1 MEDRRIE
8 ELECIAAIFPE
19 IVFDNANQFR
29 ASIELSV
36 NPRNPVTVAFPAVSD
51 GVLNL
56 PTPPLFDDS
65 EEGDATNNLQGSN
78 NTESHELTYLP
89 SLQLHITLP
98 EGYPETEP
106 PKFELSTTPA
116 WLPRARLDDL
126 ETEGVRM
133 WEEIGH
139 DLVVFAYLD
148 FLQQG
153 TENAFGYGEKGK
165 MLEIPQEDKI
175 SLLDFDINAIQVAFN
190 KGTYDC
196 GVCLD
201 PKKGSACHKMI
212 DCGHVFCIE
221 CLQEFYNNAIK
232 EGDLILVRCLAP
244 NCAKER
250 SERST
255 KKTRKSKTQLSPSE
269 LLQIPL
275 ERDIVTRFV
284 KLKHKAQ
291 LESDKNTDDN
301 SDDESDT
308 ESKGKGTGFNAGAD
322 RLAICEDCEY
332 AFCSRCL
339 QGWHGEFKVCAP
351 KREKEELS
359 QEEKASLEYMQLHT
373 SSCPTCGVPVQKA
386 HGCNHMICFR
396 CHHHFCYL
404 CSAWLEPAN
413 PYKHFNEETTGC
425 FQRLWELEAGDGDDV
440 GRGYDGGVQPVPAA
454 EIFEEEEIVVPEVEE
469 LEPEIPELE
478 DELEQGERQEVELQ
492 APLVLRLNQPRPAAP
507 AVPDA
512 PQAPNGPVNRHRQ
525 NQGRGNRAHR
535 GRIGGLPRQEVPR
548 QAAGRG
554 RGRGNMNIDNDE
566 QHAANQAW
574 VQRFVQMA
582 LNDEEDQLEWD
593 DDEENHAAWEIPVR
607 L

>member
-196 GVCLD
+196 GVCLGKLS
-201 PKKGSACHKMI
+201 PFPIA
-212 DCGHVFCIE
+212 
-221 CLQEFYNNAIK
+221 
-232 EGDLILVRCLAP
+232 LILLTCI
-244 NCAKER
+244 
-250 SERST
+250 
-255 KKTRKSKTQLSPSE
+255 
-269 LLQIPL
+269 QIPKRVPL
-275 ERDIVTRFV
+275 ATR
-284 KLKHKAQ
+284 
-291 LESDKNTDDN
+291 
-301 SDDESDT
+301 
-308 ESKGKGTGFNAGAD
+308 
-322 RLAICEDCEY
+322 
-332 AFCSRCL
+332 
-339 QGWHGEFKVCAP
+339 
-351 KREKEELS
+351 
-359 QEEKASLEYMQLHT
+359 
-373 SSCPTCGVPVQKA
+373 
-386 HGCNHMICFR
+386 
-396 CHHHFCYL
+396 
-404 CSAWLEPAN
+404 
-413 PYKHFNEETTGC
+413 
-425 FQRLWELEAGDGDDV
+425 
-440 GRGYDGGVQPVPAA
+440 
-454 EIFEEEEIVVPEVEE
+454 
-469 LEPEIPELE
+469 
-478 DELEQGERQEVELQ
+478 
-492 APLVLRLNQPRPAAP
+492 
-507 AVPDA
+507 
-512 PQAPNGPVNRHRQ
+512 
-525 NQGRGNRAHR
+525 
-535 GRIGGLPRQEVPR
+535 
-548 QAAGRG
+548 
-554 RGRGNMNIDNDE
+554 
-566 QHAANQAW
+566 
-574 VQRFVQMA
+574 
-582 LNDEEDQLEWD
+582 
-593 DDEENHAAWEIPVR
+593 
-607 L
+607 